1 MNSFTFDSKV
11 INTLAKVLGVN
22 AINKDNGARFELTH
36 ADSRLNLNFE
46 LFSQIDIGGI
56 SQLHFCTAC
65 ICSETLG
72 EVTFIAESDSSISAI
87 VIEREGGYSFYSNID
102 KKMLN
107 ADFATL
113 HPEVMMT
120 GVTLSLIEPVLGDG
134 VSFDDIHNE

>member
-1 MNSFTFDSKV
+1 MLQPLVEKMAHV
-11 INTLAKVLGVN
+11 
-22 AINKDNGARFELTH
+22 FELTH
-36 ADSRLNLNFE
+36 SDSRLNLNFE
-46 LFSQIDIGGI
+46 LFSQIEIGHKIGNLVTIYNNYGI

-65 ICSETLG
+65 VCSETLG
-72 EVTFIAESDSSISAI
+72 EVTFIAESETSINAI

-120 GVTLSLIEPVLGDG
+120 GVTLSLIEPVLGDN